1 MFERF
6 ITDWYFNLI
15 NLSEHVNRAIFRRLF
30 LPCSPAHRFAAS
42 RLRYSLLR
50 CFACP
55 ILRHLFTS
63 IHDVRE
69 IGSIMYERL
78 DWLCFRYLLRIS
90 ISITYLSEH
99 LCIPPSILTLRDFVA
114 CFAGSF
120 LRRLR
125 PVTFFSV
132 LFVGAYYPYL
142 LSSQFYR

>member
-30 LPCSPAHRFAAS
+30 LLYATS
-42 RLRYSLLR
+42 SL
-50 CFACP
+50 
-55 ILRHLFTS
+55 
-63 IHDVRE
+63 
-69 IGSIMYERL
+69 
-78 DWLCFRYLLRIS
+78 
-90 ISITYLSEH
+90 
-99 LCIPPSILTLRDFVA
+99 